1 MVSESNLSMEYMISR
16 IERPI
21 KSAQMIIEH
30 SSNDNTFVESG
41 ACGKGIITGTLTF
54 EPESSIL
61 DSFLSIKSG
70 VSGFEPLNKSY
81 AVEKSNSIVKV
92 VNNLKRRSGTFSLVS
107 WPSIKAAQREA
118 GRSTNSSMGVS
129 AASLQE
135 LYLLHQLQ

>member
-1 MVSESNLSMEYMISR
+1 MEYMISR
-16 IERPI
+16 VERPM

-30 SSNDNTFVESG
+30 SPNDNTFVESG
-41 ACGKGIITGTLTF
+41 ACGKGIITGTLNF

-92 VNNLKRRSGTFSLVS
+92 
-107 WPSIKAAQREA
+107 
-118 GRSTNSSMGVS
+118 
-129 AASLQE
+129 
-135 LYLLHQLQ
+135 